1 MKISLDWLREYIHF
15 DFTAEELADR
25 LTMVGLEVEEINE
38 SEPLVSGIVVGKII
52 GLENH
57 PTTNKLK
64 VCRVDVG
71 DEVLSIVCGAPN
83 VGEGQ
88 LVPVAKVDAVLAEG
102 TTVKTAKIRGV
113 RSEGMIC
120 SERELD
126 VGDDHSGVLLL
137 DRNGYSVGDN
147 FFDKTPKKDAVLEI
161 NVTPNRPDC
170 LGYMGIAREVGV
182 IVGERMI
189 KPDAKVMEGDTPVEE
204 WVSVEILDPI
214 ACPRYCAR
222 IISDVK
228 VESSPKWLRTRLE
241 SVGVRSINNVV
252 DVTNYVLMETGQPL
266 HGFDYD
272 LLQGQ
277 KIVVRKAEEGEVFV
291 TLDEEKRTFKSE
303 DLLICDAERG
313 VALAGIMGGLNSE
326 VSDSTQSVLLE
337 SAYFDPMTVRRT
349 AKRLGMSTE
358 ASQRFE
364 RGADPNN
371 TIYAI
376 DRAAKLLSDV
386 AGGKVARGV
395 VDVYPRSIEP
405 WEISLRRSRIST
417 ILGSDIPRK
426 SVFSILRGLDLKV
439 KEEDPLRVTVPT
451 FRPDLMREIDLIEE
465 IIRHYG
471 YEKIEP
477 NLHSYVPLIYSQNGE
492 EDFVDRVRD
501 ILVGLGFLETM
512 NISLVSKEHVSMI
525 CDEIQPVAIRNPL
538 SPETTFLRT
547 SLVPNLLDS
556 IRWNNNRSSGNLRL
570 FEIGTIF
577 SARAKTLPSER
588 LFVAGILT
596 GFVKSNP
603 FWGVTDEKVNFFHL
617 KGVVE
622 NLLESLHVTGYEFE
636 SERVPTFR
644 SETSMTIRC
653 GKGNIGLFGEM
664 EKNLLDQ
671 WDIQNEVFIFEIP
684 VDGLRDN
691 SSKTRYTPIPKFP
704 SVRRDLAI
712 VVDEKVPVSS
722 LKKLIRKVGGKK
734 LISAELFD
742 LYQGQQIPPG
752 KKSTAFSL
760 TFMSPTR
767 TLKEEEVDPI
777 ISAILKELEAS
788 FSACLRM

>member
-1 MKISLDWLREYIHF
+1 MKISLDWLKEYINF
-15 DFTAEELADR
+15 DFTAGELADR
-25 LTMVGLEVEEINE
+25 LTMVGLEVEEIYE
-38 SEPLVSGIVVGKII
+38 SEPLVRGIVVGKII
-52 GLENH
+52 GIENH
-57 PTTNKLK
+57 PTANKLK

-83 VGEGQ
+83 VGERQ
-88 LVPVAKVDAVLAEG
+88 YVPVARVGAVLAEG
-102 TTVKTAKIRGV
+102 TTVKKASIRGV

-126 VGDDHSGVLLL
+126 MGDDHSGILLL
-137 DRNGYSVGDN
+137 DKNGYSVGDN
-147 FFDKTPKKDAVLEI
+147 FFSETPNKHTVLEI

-170 LGYMGIAREVGV
+170 LGHMGIAREVGL
-182 IVGERMI
+182 IVGKRMV
-189 KPDAKVMEGDTPVEE
+189 KPDATVMEGDTPVEE
-204 WVSVEILDPI
+204 WVSVEILDPV

-222 IISDVK
+222 IIYDVK
-228 VESSPKWLRTRLE
+228 IASSPKWLKKRLE

-252 DVTNYVLMETGQPL
+252 DVTNYVLMETGHPL

-277 KIVVRKAEEGEVFV
+277 KIVVRKAEEGEIFV
-291 TLDEEKRTFKSE
+291 TLDEEKHTFRSE

-313 VALAGIMGGLNSE
+313 VALAGVMGGLNSE
-326 VSDSTQSVLLE
+326 VSDSTQSILLE
-337 SAYFDPMTVRRT
+337 SE
-349 AKRLGMSTE
+349 RLGMSTE

-364 RGADPNN
+364 RGVDPNN

-376 DRAAKLLSDV
+376 DRATKLLSDV

-395 VDVYPRSIEP
+395 VDVYPRLIEP
-405 WEISLRRSRIST
+405 WEISLRFSRIST
-417 ILGSDIPRK
+417 LLGSDIPRK
-426 SVFSILRGLDLKV
+426 SVFSILQGLDLKV
-439 KEEDPLRVTVPT
+439 EGEDPLRVTVPT
-451 FRPDLMREIDLIEE
+451 FRPDLVREIDLIEE

-477 NLHSYVPLIYSQNGE
+477 NLHSNVPLIYSQNGE
-492 EDFVDRVRD
+492 QDFVEKVRD

-512 NISLVSKEHVSMI
+512 NISLVSQEHVSVI
-525 CDEIQPVAIRNPL
+525 CDENRPVAIRNPL

-547 SLVPNLLDS
+547 CLIPSLLDS
-556 IRWNNNRSSGNLRL
+556 IRWNKNRSASNLRL
-570 FEIGTIF
+570 FEIGTTF
-577 SARAKTLPSER
+577 SAREKTLPSER
-588 LFVAGILT
+588 LFVAGVLT
-596 GFVKSNP
+596 GFIRANP

-622 NLLESLHVTGYEFE
+622 SLLESLHVTGYEFE
-636 SERVPTFR
+636 SERVPALR
-644 SETSMTIRC
+644 SETSMAIRC
-653 GKGNIGLFGEM
+653 GEGSIGLFGEM
-664 EKNLLDQ
+664 DKNLLDQ
-671 WDIQNEVFIFEIP
+671 WDIQDEVFIFEIP

-704 SVRRDLAI
+704 AVRRDLAI

-722 LKKLIRKVGGKK
+722 LNKLIRKVGGKK
-734 LISAELFD
+734 LISAKLFD

-752 KKSTAFSL
+752 KKSAAFSL

-777 ISAILKELEAS
+777 ISSILKELEVS
-788 FSACLRM
+788 FSAFLRN